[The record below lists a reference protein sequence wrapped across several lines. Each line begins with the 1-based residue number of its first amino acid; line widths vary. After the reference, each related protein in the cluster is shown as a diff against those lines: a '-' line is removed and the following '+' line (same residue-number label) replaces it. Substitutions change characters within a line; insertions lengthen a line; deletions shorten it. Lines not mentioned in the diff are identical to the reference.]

1 MVQEAQM
8 KRFKDILS
16 LIRESEEIPREPSYE
31 ERISFG
37 KGEPLVPD
45 YGHPFPRFYS
55 LPKNKNLGLELRRSY
70 RETGTSLDTKDVD
83 VRATLAHKVLDD
95 HFTDLMGRLPK
106 GLALPSPA
114 SRKLVVKR
122 VFEHEYPLH
131 DPEKESKKLPWK
143 RKNVDDRSDFRG
155 RRLTIEFEPFAK
167 PVPGDA
173 LHNVRGL
180 RPGLKELTN
189 ITGHDWT
196 TAPPWHEL
204 QRIMRRQRSEHSPIA
219 YGTSRN
225 PLRLTIHIPHPD
237 INNQWNGYLDS
248 EN

>member
-1 MVQEAQM
+1 M

-16 LIRESEEIPREPSYE
+16 LIRESQEIPREPSYA
-31 ERISFG
+31 ER
-37 KGEPLVPD
+37 EPLVPD
-45 YGHPFPRFYS
+45 YGHPHPRLYP
-55 LPKNKNLGLELRRSY
+55 LPKNKNLGLELRRLY

-106 GLALPSPA
+106 GLVLPSPA

-122 VFEHEYPLH
+122 VFEHEHLLH
-131 DPEKESKKLPWK
+131 DPEKESKKLPWN
-143 RKNVDDRSDFRG
+143 RKDVSDKSVFRG

-173 LHNVRGL
+173 LHTVREL
-180 RPGLKELTN
+180 KPGLKELTN

-196 TAPPWHEL
+196 LTPPWHEV
-204 QRIMRRQRSEHSPIA
+204 QRIQRRQRSEYSPIP

-237 INNQWNGYLDS
+237 IDKQWHGYLDS
-248 EN
+248 DDEEGL